1 MNLLWSD
8 YRNRMDIKLV
18 HAELSIRMNG
28 DYSCEQFHKHIL
40 SETNLLKQIRKNA
53 KY

>member
-1 MNLLWSD
+1 MNHLWSD

-18 HAELSIRMNG
+18 HAELSIRMNVN
-28 DYSCEQFHKHIL
+28 YSCEQFHKHIL
-40 SETNLLKQIRKNA
+40 SQTNLFKQSRKNA